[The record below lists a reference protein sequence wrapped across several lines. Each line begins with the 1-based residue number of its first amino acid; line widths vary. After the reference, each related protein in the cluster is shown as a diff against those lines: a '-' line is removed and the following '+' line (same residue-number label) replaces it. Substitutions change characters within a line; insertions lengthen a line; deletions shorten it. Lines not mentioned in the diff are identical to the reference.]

1 MELACSAPW
10 IPSLIVFEIS
20 KEPVN
25 KTDLSIN
32 YAMLMPQVILPRNL
46 TFQLINLI
54 PQVGF
59 PIKCFF
65 FRYFRKNIN
74 GFRLPTVKIYQHIY
88 SFFDFQCHF
97 FSDVSWYELS
107 PVLLREL
114 ISHSAVL
121 RRTMSRIDMNF
132 SEGAFIVYVFLN
144 MLIREY
150 NLTIKKNNQKL
161 FISVQTENNKNKI

>member
-88 SFFDFQCHF
+88 SFFDF
-97 FSDVSWYELS
+97 SVSLF
-107 PVLLREL
+107 LRC
-114 ISHSAVL
+114 I
-121 RRTMSRIDMNF
+121 
-132 SEGAFIVYVFLN
+132 
-144 MLIREY
+144 LIRAIACLITWTNIAWCSLETY
-150 NLTIKKNNQKL
+150 HESHRYEFFRRGLYCLCFLKYVDSGIQFDNRK
-161 FISVQTENNKNKI
+161 